1 MLCAE
6 LSGVSFFTRSKVSI
20 VKMIIVKLL
29 FVSSPSKIEGDKGG
43 V

>member
-29 FVSSPSKIEGDKGG
+29 YVSSPSILEGEF
-43 V
+43 VVA

>member
-29 FVSSPSKIEGDKGG
+29 CVSSPSILEGEF
-43 V
+43 VVA